1 MAALLS
7 YLIGAVLL
15 LLSLS
20 ASATPEHQPN
30 STEAS
35 AATVDWHTLLDGSLG
50 KLPTLWFVSQA
61 ALLEV
66 KQLG

>member
-30 STEAS
+30 LTEAS
-35 AATVDWHTLLDGSLG
+35 AAAVDWHTLLDGSLG
-50 KLPTLWFVSQA
+50 KLPTLWLVSQA

-66 KQLG
+66 KRLG